1 MKKNLEKIA
10 QSFNIAGT
18 VQSVEPLGKGLI
30 NDTFIVRTAE
40 NDAPDYVMQ
49 RVNHAVFK
57 DVDTLMT
64 NIGAVTSHIRRKLE
78 AAGTPDTDRRV
89 LEFVANKADGRLYH
103 YDGDSYWRIMKY
115 IDRTKTVDTISPESA
130 RTTGKAFGEF
140 QAMLVDI
147 DAELKESIPDF
158 HTMEYRL
165 RQLRDAVEADAA
177 GRAGSVR
184 ELLAELESR
193 ADSMCRAERMHREG
207 VLPKRICHCDTKVNN
222 ILFDENGEIL
232 CVIDLD
238 TVMPSFVFSDY
249 GDFLRTA
256 ASSRPEDDPEIDKVE
271 FDMDIYRAF
280 TQGYISAAKGFLTP
294 VEIENLPYAA
304 ALFPY
309 MQAVRFLTDYING
322 DTYYKTAYA
331 DHNLVRTRNQF
342 ALLQSIERHQPEMA
356 AFIAAN
362 I

>member
-10 QSFNIAGT
+10 QSFNIDGT

-158 HTMEYRL
+158 HNMEYRL

-193 ADSMCRAERMHREG
+193 AD
-207 VLPKRICHCDTKVNN
+207 
-222 ILFDENGEIL
+222 
-232 CVIDLD
+232 
-238 TVMPSFVFSDY
+238 
-249 GDFLRTA
+249 
-256 ASSRPEDDPEIDKVE
+256 
-271 FDMDIYRAF
+271 
-280 TQGYISAAKGFLTP
+280 
-294 VEIENLPYAA
+294 
-304 ALFPY
+304 
-309 MQAVRFLTDYING
+309 
-322 DTYYKTAYA
+322 
-331 DHNLVRTRNQF
+331 
-342 ALLQSIERHQPEMA
+342 
-356 AFIAAN
+356 
-362 I
+362 